1 MHYSLR
7 PVGFFS
13 NVNHI
18 LIAYYFSKQR
28 GEILYIDETDSNLKG
43 NSICVFFPELGNV
56 NDISIISNNNDFIK
70 KARLTKNK
78 FKQKSLNDYEYFQNA
93 RLNDKIN
100 KKIISNM
107 AKKIFYLGDFTY
119 DKNYTGIHIRLG
131 DKLENEKIPT
141 DVKKYFKKAEELNI
155 NNIYLASDDK
165 IVEKEIKER
174 NFNIINQIHGY
185 HKGYDQKEFNK
196 INNDT
201 IIRDKIK
208 DLLNDVKYLSYS
220 TEFIGDPASN
230 VSRFVAIYRDFNNCN
245 FLENDFVF
253 IRKRYLLFYKNGQ
266 VRNFKSIIF
275 RLVISIFGYY
285 YGNLFIKKFKKCK
298 KL

>member
-1 MHYSLR
+1 MYYSLR

-18 LIAYYFSKQR
+18 LIAYYFSRQR
-28 GEILYIDETDSNLKG
+28 GEILYIDETNSNLKS
-43 NSICVFFPELGNV
+43 NSICAFFPNLRNV
-56 NDISIISNNNDFIK
+56 NDISIISNDNDFIEK
-70 KARLTKNK
+70 SGLTKNE
-78 FKQKSLNDYEYFQNA
+78 FKQKSLNDYQFLQNS

-100 KKIISNM
+100 KKTISHI
-107 AKKIFYLGDFTY
+107 AKKRFYLGDFTY
-119 DKNYTGIHIRLG
+119 DTDYTGIHIRLG
-131 DKLENEKIPT
+131 DKIENEKIPT
-141 DVKKYFKKAEELNI
+141 DVKQYFKKAEELNI

-165 IVEKEIKER
+165 IVEKKIKDG
-174 NFNIINQIHGY
+174 NFNIINKIDEY
-185 HKGYDQKEFNK
+185 HKGYDQKKFNK
-196 INNDT
+196 INNDKL
-201 IIRDKIK
+201 IRDKIN
-208 DLLNDVKYLSYS
+208 DLLNDVKYLSHS

-275 RLVISIFGYY
+275 RLVVSIFGYY
-285 YGNLFIKKFKKCK
+285 YGNLFIKKFKK
-298 KL
+298 